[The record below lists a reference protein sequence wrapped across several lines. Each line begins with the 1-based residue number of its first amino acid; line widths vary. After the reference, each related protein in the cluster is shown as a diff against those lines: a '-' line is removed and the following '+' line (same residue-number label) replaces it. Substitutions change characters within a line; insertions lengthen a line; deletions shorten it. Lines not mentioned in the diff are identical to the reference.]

1 MQAWLLQIYNEKILK
16 VQKNIFQY
24 LLFIYEKNVLLDNK
38 IVSFLGNYEFLKKIF
53 PNNWEINSQGNNFL
67 NNP

>member
-53 PNNWEINSQGNNFL
+53 PNNWEINSQGTNFL